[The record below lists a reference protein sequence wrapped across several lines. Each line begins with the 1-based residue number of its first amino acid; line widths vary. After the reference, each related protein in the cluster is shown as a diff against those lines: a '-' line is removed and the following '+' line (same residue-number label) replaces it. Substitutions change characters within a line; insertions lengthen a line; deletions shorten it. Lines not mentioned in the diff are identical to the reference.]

1 MSFLSRTVVFAA
13 AFALPLAF
21 TVSAHAD
28 SSCYALASNLVA
40 NCGFETGDFTGWNLN
55 DPSNNSYVDGHNPA
69 SGNYAATL
77 GAEPGTLSQTI
88 TDVAGQ
94 LYDFSFDLQN
104 ETAVDQNGVP
114 YPGPDSLGVS
124 VIDTNG
130 DTTTLF
136 PDQSIPQSNT
146 YSLYSFT
153 FVGSG
158 TDTIMFSINNVPSYY
173 DLDNVVVNAPT
184 PEPSSLALMG
194 TGALVFAELTRR
206 RVRKAQQAE

>member
-1 MSFLSRTVVFAA
+1 
-13 AFALPLAF
+13 
-21 TVSAHAD
+21 
-28 SSCYALASNLVA
+28 
-40 NCGFETGDFTGWNLN
+40 
-55 DPSNNSYVDGHNPA
+55 
-69 SGNYAATL
+69 
-77 GAEPGTLSQTI
+77 
-88 TDVAGQ
+88 
-94 LYDFSFDLQN
+94 
-104 ETAVDQNGVP
+104 
-114 YPGPDSLGVS
+114 

-136 PDQSIPQSNT
+136 PDQSIAQSDA

-158 TDTIMFSINNVPSYY
+158 TDTILFSINNVPSYY